1 MHHLLTHPSG
11 HAVIVWQPSARSS
24 CNRVIALVARQK
36 NISVCSVKCNRR
48 GTPAVARARQV
59 AMYLAHV
66 VFGHSLTEVG
76 EIFGRDRTT
85 VSYACALIEDL
96 RDDRGFDAE
105 ICALEDRL
113 LDSYA
118 KVVRHVA

>member
-1 MHHLLTHPSG
+1 
-11 HAVIVWQPSARSS
+11 
-24 CNRVIALVARQK
+24 VIALVARQK